1 MRKSVSF
8 VVDTKADVTEAASI
22 LLSMSKAPATRSAY
36 ISSCGV
42 IMEYKDYIVMQKI
55 TSTGHF
61 AKLDKVVENIF
72 CAVLKTTQR
81 RARLIYKMYL
91 REKYEIE
98 MFFS

>member
-8 VVDTKADVTEAASI
+8 VDDIKADVTEAASI
-22 LLSMSKAPATRSAY
+22 LLSMSKAPATRTAY
-36 ISSCGV
+36 IGSCGV
-42 IMEYKDYIVMQKI
+42 IMEYKDFIVMQKI

-72 CAVLKTTQR
+72 CAVLKTTPR
-81 RARLIYKMYL
+81 RARLIYKMYIK
-91 REKYEIE
+91 EFAEIE